1 MEELLLS
8 LLILTAFVTDVR
20 KAVIPNVLTAAGA
33 FGGIVYHF
41 LASGWSGLF
50 FSLAGCMTGFIVL
63 FILYAAGALGA
74 GDVKLFGAIGA
85 LTGGI
90 SVFTCAV
97 YSLLFAGAI
106 GFVLL
111 LVRKEGVKRLGRL
124 LGRVAMFVCLKDFS
138 FWKSL
143 KQKDQLRFP
152 FMYAVLPGVL
162 AAYWYG
168 SLAFN

>member
-8 LLILTAFVTDVR
+8 LLILVAFVTDVR
-20 KAVIPNVLTAAGA
+20 RSIIPNVLTAAGV
-33 FGGIVYHF
+33 GIGMMYH
-41 LASGWSGLF
+41 LLTNGWSGLV
-50 FSLAGCMTGFIVL
+50 FSVAGFVTGFIAL

-85 LTGGI
+85 LTGGVY
-90 SVFTCAV
+90 VFTCAL

-106 GFVLL
+106 GLCLL
-111 LVRKEGVKRLGRL
+111 LARKEGAKRLGRL
-124 LGRVAMFVCLKDFS
+124 FGGLALCLFLKDLS

-143 KQKDQLRFP
+143 RQRDQLRFP

-168 SLAFN
+168 SLAF